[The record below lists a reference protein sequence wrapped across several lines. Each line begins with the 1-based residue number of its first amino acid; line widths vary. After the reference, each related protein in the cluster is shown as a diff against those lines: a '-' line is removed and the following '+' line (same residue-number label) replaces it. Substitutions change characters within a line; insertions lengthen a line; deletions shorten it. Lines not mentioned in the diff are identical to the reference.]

1 MSQVSLENM
10 TQEKTRHS
18 DDTLG
23 LACLLRSKTRS
34 ELTEV
39 KGMSVAEKTLAG
51 AAGGAGGTVV
61 LSVLRYVLGKMG
73 VVYQTAPMQVVER
86 MQQADLVPDRPVAKR
101 AIAVAAHLTY
111 GTAAGAAFG
120 ALRRKREGLGT
131 ELAVGATLGVLLWG
145 IGWAGWLPILGA
157 DRAPWNYNSP
167 KALLPV
173 LDHAVFGAAWGLLFW
188 AFSRRKG

>member
-1 MSQVSLENM
+1 MFVVLP
-10 TQEKTRHS
+10 
-18 DDTLG
+18 
-23 LACLLRSKTRS
+23 ACYALRLVS

-61 LSVLRYVLGKMG
+61 LSVLRYVLGKIG

-86 MQQADLVPDRPVAKR
+86 MQQADLVTDRPVAKR

-157 DRAPWNYNSP
+157 DRAPWNYHSS
-167 KALLPV
+167 KVLLPV

-188 AFSRRKG
+188 AFSRTKG

>member
-86 MQQADLVPDRPVAKR
+86 MQQADLVTDRPEAKR
-101 AIAVAAHLTY
+101 ALAVAAHLAY

-157 DRAPWNYNSP
+157 DRAPWNYQSP

-188 AFSRRKG
+188 TFSRTKG